1 VIWGANDTVDSLAS
15 GRTTAAALHTRL
27 QTIPRQV
34 TSQCWLNPKRPSAA
48 FSTSSLA
55 LPTQSATG
63 ATRPARRRT
72 WQGVDVPVLI
82 ALHEDVDRTRGN
94 EQNGNER
101 ESMDSAAINAF
112 AVRVSGMASV
122 GLNAIALVSER

>member
-1 VIWGANDTVDSLAS
+1 MAGGLPGLTLTQLARLRVPRAVIWGANDTVDSLAS
-15 GRTTAAALHTRL
+15 GRTTAAALPTRL

-101 ESMDSAAINAF
+101 EHGF
-112 AVRVSGMASV
+112 GCH
-122 GLNAIALVSER
+122 

>member
-1 VIWGANDTVDSLAS
+1 MAGGLPGLTLTQLARLRVPRAVIWGANDTVDSLAS

-55 LPTQSATG
+55 LPTRRATG

-101 ESMDSAAINAF
+101 EHGF
-112 AVRVSGMASV
+112 GCH
-122 GLNAIALVSER
+122 

>member
-1 VIWGANDTVDSLAS
+1 MAGGLPGLTLTQLARLRVPRAVIWGANDTVDSLAS

-101 ESMDSAAINAF
+101 EHGF
-112 AVRVSGMASV
+112 GCH
-122 GLNAIALVSER
+122 